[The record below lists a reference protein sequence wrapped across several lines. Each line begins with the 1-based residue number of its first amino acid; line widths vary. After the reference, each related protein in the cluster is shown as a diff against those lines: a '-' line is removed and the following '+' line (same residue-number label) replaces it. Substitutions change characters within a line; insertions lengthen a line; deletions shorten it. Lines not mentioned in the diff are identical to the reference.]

1 MAVARA
7 AGYRACKRC
16 DPDSL
21 VIEVSPG
28 PVSFEVALPYRGR
41 RDIGATLAFLG
52 ARAVPGLESNDDHR
66 FTRTLRLARGAGR
79 VEIEPGRGRVACR
92 VWVEHPG
99 DAAEVPAKARSLLD
113 LDRDLAAVERDLAE
127 DGELARVMR
136 GRRGRGVPGAVDGFE
151 MAVRAV
157 LGQQVS
163 VAGARTLTG
172 RLVDRFG
179 RRLASNGSL
188 DHGPDRLFP
197 DPVDLAEADAAA
209 IGMPAARAAAI
220 RGLACAVAEGDLDLS
235 PGAGADEVRSRL
247 VSLSGLGP
255 WTASYVTMRVQH
267 DPDVFLAGDLGVRKA
282 MSRFGVADEPS
293 AIQARSE
300 PWRPWRAYAVQY
312 LWAGLGAASG

>member
-1 MAVARA
+1 MARA

-21 VIEVSPG
+21 VIEATPG

-52 ARAVPGLESNDDHR
+52 ARAVPGVESHDER
-66 FTRTLRLARGAGR
+66 CLTRTLRLERGAGR

-92 VWVEHPG
+92 VWVEHPD
-99 DAAEVPAKARSLLD
+99 DAAEVPAKVRSLLD
-113 LDRDLAAVERDLAE
+113 LDRDLTTVERDLAE
-127 DGELARVMR
+127 DEEFAPVMR

-163 VAGARTLTG
+163 VAGARTLAG

-179 RRLASNGSL
+179 TRLGTNGSP
-188 DHGPDRLFP
+188 DEGPDRLFP
-197 DPVDLAEADAAA
+197 GPVDLAEADVAAV
-209 IGMPAARAAAI
+209 GMPSARANAV
-220 RGLACAVAEGDLDLS
+220 RGLARAVAGGDLDLS
-235 PGAGADEVRSRL
+235 PGTAADEVRSRL
-247 VSLSGLGP
+247 LSLPGLGP

-282 MSRFGVADEPS
+282 MSRLGVADEAS
-293 AIQARSE
+293 AIEARSA

-312 LWAGLGAASG
+312 LWAGLGAAAG